1 MTKLLIFTNA
11 DSLSNLEEDFH
22 TALKEHAFPTKKR
35 PFVLVK
41 EDNSGVSI
49 SFVDDFKNEGLYLIY
64 DKIDESTLELLSTQ
78 CKDDVVYALVHTY
91 PVWKN
96 RIREIT
102 GNDRFR
108 EGNHIPGDQFY
119 YYHVFDCL
127 TDLGTDKI
135 KRICDLLRFSEGE
148 KIGRAIQKFIIG
160 CNTPYNDAPLFLKAY
175 ETLRSIDA
183 FKEHVEGFYMDK
195 YPNKDKKG
203 EIPTR
208 NILDYSAELA
218 ALNDYLRHRQL

>member
-1 MTKLLIFTNA
+1 MTKILIFTNA

-35 PFVLVK
+35 SVVLVK
-41 EDNSGVSI
+41 EDNTGVSI
-49 SFVDDFKNEGLYLIY
+49 GFVDDFKNEGLYLIY
-64 DKIDESTLELLSTQ
+64 DKIDESTLELLSAQ

-108 EGNHIPGDQFY
+108 EGNHIPGDQHY
-119 YYHVFDCL
+119 YYPVFDCI
-127 TDLGTDKI
+127 TDSETNKI
-135 KRICDLLRFSEGE
+135 DRICNLLRYSEEE
-148 KIGRAIQKFIIG
+148 KIRRAIQKFVIG
-160 CNTPYNDAPLFLKAY
+160 CNTPYNDAPLFVEAY
-175 ETLRSIDA
+175 EKLCSIEDV
-183 FKEHVEGFYMDK
+183 KERVESFYNDT

-203 EIPTR
+203 ETPTR
-208 NILDYSAELA
+208 SLSDYTAELTS
-218 ALNDYLRHRQL
+218 LRDFLKQCHP